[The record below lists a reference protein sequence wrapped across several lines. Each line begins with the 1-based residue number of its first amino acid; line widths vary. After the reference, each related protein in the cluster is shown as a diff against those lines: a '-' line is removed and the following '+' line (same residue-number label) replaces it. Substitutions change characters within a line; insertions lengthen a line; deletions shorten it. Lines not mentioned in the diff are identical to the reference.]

1 MVPGPRRAVDGSQ
14 TPADWSQH
22 TPETS
27 LAEPLALDG
36 GRPVRESLLPYA
48 RQSVGAA
55 DIAAVAA
62 ILQSDWL
69 TTGPQVAD
77 FEQAFARAVGALE
90 AVAVSSG
97 TAALHAAMQ
106 ALAIGPGDEVIVPA
120 LTFAATANC
129 VVYLGGRPVFAD
141 VDAATLLIDPAQL
154 ERLITPRTRALL
166 AVDYA
171 GQPCDY
177 SALAEIARR
186 HGLALVSDA
195 CHSLGAQYRGQ
206 PVGSLADLSTFSLH
220 PAKAI
225 TTGEGGI
232 ITTNDP
238 GLARRMREFRQHGI
252 SLDRPPSDGA
262 NPWFYEQVDLGY
274 NYRLNDFQA
283 ALGISQLARLPAF
296 IARRQAI
303 ARRYDAAFAG
313 LAAAR
318 PLAVRSGIQHAWHL
332 YVLRLDPQRLAVDRA
347 TVFRALRAEG
357 LGVQV
362 HYIPVHLHPYYQQHF
377 NTGPGLCP
385 TAEKAYEQILSL
397 PIFPAMTDA
406 DAGDVI
412 AAVHKVLDHFTTQSR
427 SQERGERGP

>member
-1 MVPGPRRAVDGSQ
+1 M
-14 TPADWSQH
+14 DWSPH
-22 TPETS
+22 TPRIS

-48 RQSVGAA
+48 RQSVDAT
-55 DIAAVAA
+55 DLAAVAA
-62 ILQSDWL
+62 VLQSDWL
-69 TTGPQVAD
+69 TTGPKVAE
-77 FEQAFARAVGALE
+77 FERSFAAAVGAGE

-120 LTFAATANC
+120 LTFAATANA

-141 VDAATLLIDPAQL
+141 VDAATLLIDPDQL
-154 ERLITPRTRALL
+154 ERLITPRTRAVL

-177 SALAEIARR
+177 GALGEIARR

-195 CHSLGAQYRGQ
+195 CHSLGAAYRGQ

-232 ITTNDP
+232 VTTNDP

-252 SLDRPPSDGA
+252 SLDRPPPDGE
-262 NPWFYEQVDLGY
+262 NPWFYEQIELGF
-274 NYRLNDFQA
+274 NYRLTDFQA
-283 ALGISQLARLPAF
+283 ALGISQLERLPKF
-296 IARRQAI
+296 IARRQAT

-313 LAAAR
+313 LAAAK
-318 PLAVRSGIQHAWHL
+318 PLAVRADLEHAYHL
-332 YVLRLDPQRLAVDRA
+332 YVLRLDPRRLAADRA
-347 TVFRALRAEG
+347 MILRALRAEG

-362 HYIPVHLHPYYQQHF
+362 HYIPVHLHPYYQRHF
-377 NTGPGLCP
+377 DTRPGSCP
-385 TAEKAYEQILSL
+385 TAEEAYEQIVSL

-412 AAVHKVLDHFTTQSR
+412 AAVHKVLDHFT
-427 SQERGERGP
+427 QEARPQGRG

>member
-1 MVPGPRRAVDGSQ
+1 MDRFPHPPQ
-14 TPADWSQH
+14 I
-22 TPETS
+22 S

-36 GRPVRESLLPYA
+36 GRPVRESVLPYA
-48 RQSVGAA
+48 RQSVDAA

-62 ILQSDWL
+62 VLRSDWL
-69 TTGPQVAD
+69 TQGPNVAE
-77 FEQAFARAVGALE
+77 FERLFAAAVGARE

-97 TAALHAAMQ
+97 TAALHAAMHS
-106 ALAIGPGDEVIVPA
+106 LAIGPSDEVIVPA

-129 VVYLGGRPVFAD
+129 VAYLGARPVFAD
-141 VDAATLLIDPAQL
+141 VDAATLLVNPAQL
-154 ERLITPRTRALL
+154 ERLITPHTRAVL

-177 SALAEIARR
+177 RALHEIARR

-195 CHSLGAQYRGQ
+195 CHSLGAAYRGK

-225 TTGEGGI
+225 TTGEGGMV
-232 ITTNDP
+232 TTNDP

-262 NPWFYEQVDLGY
+262 NPWLYEQVELGF
-274 NYRLNDFQA
+274 NYRLTDFQA
-283 ALGISQLARLPAF
+283 ALGISQLERLPAF

-303 ARRYDAAFAG
+303 ARRFDAAFAG
-313 LAAAR
+313 LTAAR
-318 PLAVRSGIQHAWHL
+318 PLAVRAVLEHAYHL
-332 YVLRLDPQRLAVDRA
+332 YVLRLDLPRLTADRA
-347 TVFRALRAEG
+347 TIFRALRAEG

-377 NTGPGLCP
+377 GTRRGSCP
-385 TAEKAYEQILSL
+385 VAEEAFEQIVSL
-397 PIFPAMTDA
+397 PIFPAMSDA
-406 DAGDVI
+406 DADDVI
-412 AAVHKVLDHFTTQSR
+412 AAVHKVLDHFTEEVRPQGR
-427 SQERGERGP
+427 D